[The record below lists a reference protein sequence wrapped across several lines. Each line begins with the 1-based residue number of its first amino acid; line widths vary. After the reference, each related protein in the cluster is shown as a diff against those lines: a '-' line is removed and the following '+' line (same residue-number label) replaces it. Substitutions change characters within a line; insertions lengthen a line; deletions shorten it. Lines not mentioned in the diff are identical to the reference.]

1 MLVRTQ
7 ITCEVEIKFL
17 DFFFRGPR
25 RGLGSE
31 ISSSVM
37 RKANMSGWDEVHI
50 RGYQPAQVVHSTPHS
65 FKKLYSAFICKMLLQ
80 TGIFMAKSLKGPSV
94 WCGDR

>member
-50 RGYQPAQVVHSTPHS
+50 RGYQPAQVVHSTPRS
-65 FKKLYSAFICKMLLQ
+65 FKKPRDFLQ
-80 TGIFMAKSLKGPSV
+80 SGGMGRRGLPSTRDHGSSV
-94 WCGDR
+94 K